1 MEKYI
6 ATRKTNP
13 RGYPIQRTTF
23 TDYKCQAIHTG
34 LRDCAMHQPEWPV
47 ELDQGTHCNRLL
59 HFVNETYFQDHTV
72 TDSVTEAMT
81 TTPSSMTT
89 GEAAIGDE
97 RNFEGSMSDT
107 EMVSEHNESIYEEG
121 SHGRGKEVDKGVS
134 VEKGNIFY
142 FILGFILGM
151 LFYVVAV
158 RILKIALGLSPVLNI
173 QSGSNSSAA
182 FFYVSTTPTTI
193 LKEMTKPLLPVT
205 STYTS
210 KSVPI
215 VTGYGDNTV

>member
-6 ATRKTNP
+6 AARKTDP

-23 TDYKCQAIHTG
+23 TDYKCRAIHTG

-59 HFVNETYFQDHTV
+59 HFVNETYFQDHTA
-72 TDSVTEAMT
+72 TDSTTEAMT
-81 TTPSSMTT
+81 TISLHMTT
-89 GEAAIGDE
+89 SKTTIGDE
-97 RNFEGSMSDT
+97 KRFEKLMSDPET
-107 EMVSEHNESIYEEG
+107 ISEHSEG
-121 SHGRGKEVDKGVS
+121 IHKEGPHGQGKPVDKETSAG
-134 VEKGNIFY
+134 KGNICY
-142 FILGFILGM
+142 FILGFVLGM

-173 QSGSNSSAA
+173 QSGSNPSAA
-182 FFYVSTTPTTI
+182 FFYVSTTPTTVF
-193 LKEMTKPLLPVT
+193 KEMAKPLLPVT
-205 STYTS
+205 STLTT

-215 VTGYGDNTV
+215 VTGYSDNTV